1 MQSAPL
7 VVVTGASGQLGREL
21 QRKAVLLPEFE
32 FLFAD
37 RHILDIR
44 VHSHVREV
52 ITGARPLAVVNCA
65 AYTRVDQAEDD
76 PEEAM
81 RVNGAGAGY
90 VAEACHRVGAL
101 MVHVSTDYVFDGT
114 ARRPYTETD
123 ACAPLSVYGITKLEG
138 ERKIDE
144 QTQRHFILRT
154 SWLYSAFGHNFF
166 RTMLRLAKE
175 SGSLRVVN
183 DQVASPT
190 YAGRLAEDIMALLR
204 RALVDRRHLEYGTY
218 HYTQSGEASW
228 YDFACEI
235 MRQADTGVP
244 VTPVQ
249 TESFPTKARRP
260 AYSKLDTTKFVAN
273 TGLPVVPWQQGV
285 AECLSH
291 YVSLT

>member
-37 RHILDIR
+37 RHVLDIR
-44 VHSHVREV
+44 AHSQVLEV
-52 ITGARPLAVVNCA
+52 IAGARPVAVVNCA

-90 VAEACHRVGAL
+90 VAEACHRAGAL

-175 SGSLRVVN
+175 TGSLRVVN

-204 RALVDRRHLEYGTY
+204 ITLVDRRHLEYGTY
-218 HYTQSGEASW
+218 HYTQSGEATW
-228 YDFACEI
+228 YDFAGEI
-235 MRQADTGVP
+235 MLQADTGVP
-244 VTPVQ
+244 VTPVP

-291 YVSLT
+291 YISLT

>member
-1 MQSAPL
+1 MI
-7 VVVTGASGQLGREL
+7 VVTGASGQLGREL
-21 QRKAVLLPEFE
+21 QRKASMLPEFE

-37 RHILDIR
+37 RHVLDIR
-44 VHSHVREV
+44 THSHVREV
-52 ITGARPLAVVNCA
+52 IAGARPQAVINCA
-65 AYTRVDQAEDD
+65 AYTRVDLAEDE

-90 VAEACHRVGAL
+90 VAEACHRAGAL

-114 ARRPYTETD
+114 ARRPYTEADT
-123 ACAPLSVYGITKLEG
+123 CAPLSVYGSTKLEG
-138 ERKIDE
+138 ERRIDE
-144 QTQRHFILRT
+144 QTGRHLILRT
-154 SWLYSAFGHNFF
+154 SWLYSAYGHNFF

-175 SGSLRVVN
+175 TGSLRVVN

-204 RALVDRRHLEYGTY
+204 RALVDRRHIEYGTY

-228 YDFACEI
+228 YDFAAEI
-235 MRQADTGVP
+235 MRQAGTGVP
-244 VTPVQ
+244 VTPV
-249 TESFPTKARRP
+249 ESGDFPTKARRP

-291 YVSLT
+291 YLSLT